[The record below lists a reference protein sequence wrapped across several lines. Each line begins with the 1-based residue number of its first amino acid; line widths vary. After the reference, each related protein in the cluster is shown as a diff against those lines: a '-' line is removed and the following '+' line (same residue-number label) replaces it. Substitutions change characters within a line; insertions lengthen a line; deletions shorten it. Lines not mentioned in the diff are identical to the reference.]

1 MVRSRYEQS
10 RKSEEEKNSSF
21 TGADGGA
28 SAGGRKNRAEQGL
41 SARRNRSGAALP
53 LERKTSQG
61 RHRCLKTNEDRTK
74 TKSRSGNRLSSKRDG
89 ALERGASR
97 DEHRVAIDKKK
108 KQLGLEGDLR
118 NRHLTKDL
126 REKLVELVKWAIS
139 EDEAL
144 GVSGACRVLE
154 INPRAYYRWIKGNL
168 SDRSGGGGKNKITP
182 LEEKRIKAMA
192 EKNPEWHCRKIAYQL
207 EKKSLAFVG
216 KTKVA
221 EVMRRY
227 GLNHPFEQNIR
238 PPMVL
243 PGDMLLHEPWR
254 KNLLWGMD
262 WTWVNVGDKFMYLL
276 VLVDWY
282 SRKILSWSL
291 NHQITR
297 FEVVALVT
305 NAAAMENI
313 DQLPEDVL
321 RPIVVA
327 DHGSANTAGYTKDN
341 IKLLG
346 LDLWLCGIGR
356 PTGNARTER
365 TIGTLK
371 NEEIK
376 LQDRY
381 DDGDEAHEKI
391 KNKIHEY
398 NFERP
403 NAGNG
408 GFAPNSVHVLGRY
421 ALTERRKR
429 ARQTSE
435 SRRRIYWETQPTGA

>member
-1 MVRSRYEQS
+1 MGEDP
-10 RKSEEEKNSSF
+10 
-21 TGADGGA
+21 A
-28 SAGGRKNRAEQGL
+28 L
-41 SARRNRSGAALP
+41 SI
-53 LERKTSQG
+53 T
-61 RHRCLKTNEDRTK
+61 D
-74 TKSRSGNRLSSKRDG
+74 
-89 ALERGASR
+89 
-97 DEHRVAIDKKK
+97 
-108 KQLGLEGDLR
+108 
-118 NRHLTKDL
+118 
-126 REKLVELVKWAIS
+126 
-139 EDEAL
+139 
-144 GVSGACRVLE
+144 ACRILE
-154 INPRAYYRWIKGNL
+154 INSRAYYRWIKEPL
-168 SDRSGGGGKNKITP
+168 SNSRGGGGKNKITH
-182 LEEKRIKAMA
+182 LEEKRIVAMA
-192 EKNPEWHCRKIAYQL
+192 KKNPEWHCRKIAYQL
-207 EKKSLAFVG
+207 EKKALAFVG

-221 EVMRRY
+221 EIMKQH

-243 PGDMLLHEPWR
+243 PADMLLHEPWR

-291 NHQITR
+291 NQTITR

-305 NAAAMENI
+305 NAAAQQNI
-313 DQLPEDVL
+313 DQLPEDAL

-327 DHGSANTAGYTKDN
+327 DHGSANACKHTKNN
-341 IKLLG
+341 IEILG
-346 LDLWLCGIGR
+346 LTLWLCGIGR

-376 LQDRY
+376 LQERY
-381 DDGDEAHEKI
+381 EDEDEAFNRI

-408 GFAPNSVHVLGRY
+408 GFAPNSVHVSGRY
-421 ALTERRKR
+421 ELTQRRKK
-429 ARQTSE
+429 ARQTTQN
-435 SRRRIYWETQPTGA
+435 RRRIYWDKQ